1 MSAKENPPKLTCFE
15 PKFRVSS
22 LLLDGIKFELGV
34 ILMGA
39 ILLLVLQQRITA
51 SLALQFLLLSGYG
64 LAGAV
69 WIILRARRAMG
80 TALPSHRRYGHGAE

>member
-1 MSAKENPPKLTCFE
+1 MSAKENPSKLTCFA
-15 PKFRVSS
+15 PKFMGSHS
-22 LLLDGIKFELGV
+22 PLDGIKFELGV
-34 ILMGA
+34 ILVGA

-51 SLALQFLLLSGYG
+51 SLTLQFLLLSGYG

-80 TALPSHRRYGHGAE
+80 RALRNQRRYGRDAE